1 MKVNMLETKNQL
13 SRLVKQALSGED
25 VVIASNGE
33 PMGRLSPSGPFG
45 RLGQVEEIQSGGRL
59 GFQPGSR

>member
-1 MKVNMLETKNQL
+1 MKVNMLEAKIQL

-33 PMGRLSPSGPFG
+33 PMGRLSPSKALWAVGA
-45 RLGQVEEIQSGGRL
+45 R
-59 GFQPGSR
+59 